1 MYMFVL
7 IAFFFFFFFCRDI
20 HVNLNHLIWMF
31 EREHLQVFKVY
42 PPGMDKSGIPGK
54 WFFSELVFK
63 GLVDY
68 LSTED

>member
-1 MYMFVL
+1 MLLYIFVL
-7 IAFFFFFFFCRDI
+7 IAIFIVRISMF
-20 HVNLNHLIWMF
+20 NLNRLIWMF
-31 EREHLQVFKVY
+31 EREHLQVFRVY

>member
-1 MYMFVL
+1 MLLYIFVL
-7 IAFFFFFFFCRDI
+7 NAILLSEYPC
-20 HVNLNHLIWMF
+20 LNRSIWMF
-31 EREHLQVFKVY
+31 EREHLQVFRVY

-68 LSTED
+68 LNTED

>member
-1 MYMFVL
+1 ML
-7 IAFFFFFFFCRDI
+7 I
-20 HVNLNHLIWMF
+20 LIVWSGCLT
-31 EREHLQVFKVY
+31 EHLQVFWVY
-42 PPGMDKSGIPGK
+42 PPGMNKSGIPGK